1 MGLFSKK
8 QRYEYENDNEENE
21 QNVLE
26 ELRDMENKETFGL
39 EIFEETSTPIIT
51 ISASTLLPNGSS
63 YIYKELDFNEINE
76 KHSIIDVD
84 RRKID
89 KELFESNFSPVNSNI
104 ENVFYEDLHQEFI
117 SPANVIIEQIHMKDL
132 FFKTTEKGRFYR
144 MLGKSVKRYSNTIQ
158 IILIC
163 RQCIGIPIAEI
174 THFRQQDG
182 SIRFY
187 CEAHKKSLESNGKEF
202 ALPIE
207 QFLENF
213 PNRDNAKI
221 ITRMKDFSPTIL
233 EYSSEFEPT
242 NKRLMNIQAEKIDI
256 KIGEVN
262 NIDEQLAKNLENKRE
277 QWVSDRL
284 KELGVFDEVNE
295 KSDNEKNES
304 LTEDENI
311 EDSTRETEDSNIKK
325 DDYAMETINYLKR

>member
-8 QRYEYENDNEENE
+8 QRYENDNEENE

-39 EIFEETSTPIIT
+39 EIFEETTTPIIT
-51 ISASTLLPNGSS
+51 LSASTLRPNGSS

-89 KELFESNFSPVNSNI
+89 KELFESDFSPVRSNI
-104 ENVFYEDLHQEFI
+104 ENIFYGDLHQDYI
-117 SPANVIIEQIHMKDL
+117 LPANAIIEQIHMKDL
-132 FFKTTEKGRFYR
+132 FFKTTGKGRFYR
-144 MLGKSVKRYSNTIQ
+144 MIEESVERYSNTTQ

-163 RQCIGIPIAEI
+163 RQCIGLPVAEI

-213 PNRDNAKI
+213 PNRNNAKI
-221 ITRMKDFSPTIL
+221 IIRMKDFSPTVL
-233 EYSSEFEPT
+233 EYSPEFEPT
-242 NKRLMNIQAEKIDI
+242 NKRLMNIQAGNFDI
-256 KIGEVN
+256 KAGEVN

-284 KELGVFDEVNE
+284 KELGVLDEVNE
-295 KSDNEKNES
+295 KDEP

-311 EDSTRETEDSNIKK
+311 EENTGETEDLNIKK

>member
-8 QRYEYENDNEENE
+8 QRYENDNEENE

-26 ELRDMENKETFGL
+26 ELRDMENKEIFGL

-51 ISASTLLPNGSS
+51 LSASRVLPNGAN
-63 YIYKELDFNEINE
+63 YIYKKLDFNEINE

-89 KELFESNFSPVNSNI
+89 KELFESDFSSVSSSI
-104 ENVFYEDLHQEFI
+104 ENIFYEDLHKNCNL
-117 SPANVIIEQIHMKDL
+117 PANAIIEQIHMEDL
-132 FFKTTEKGRFYR
+132 FFKTTEKGRYYR
-144 MLGKSVKRYSNTIQ
+144 MLGEYVERYSNTIQ

-163 RQCIGIPIAEI
+163 RQCIGLPVAEI

-187 CEAHKKSLESNGKEF
+187 CEAHNKSLESNAKEF

-213 PNRDNAKI
+213 PNRNNAKI
-221 ITRMKDFSPTIL
+221 ITRMKDFSPTVL
-233 EYSSEFEPT
+233 EYSPEFEPA
-242 NKRLMNIQAEKIDI
+242 NKRLMNIQAGNFDI
-256 KIGEVN
+256 KVGEVN

-284 KELGVFDEVNE
+284 KELGVLDEVNE
-295 KSDNEKNES
+295 KNDDEKNES

-311 EDSTRETEDSNIKK
+311 EDNTGEIEDSNIKK